1 MPHQFFRG
9 LKLFRHMVAYSTQRM
24 VGGGW
29 ASLLQEML
37 KEAKQILI
45 QRAYSRVSAGAQITV
60 SGYGEV
66 GRVRVKRPSALQ
78 SLLLFSL

>member
-1 MPHQFFRG
+1 MGRG
-9 LKLFRHMVAYSTQRM
+9 S
-24 VGGGW
+24 W

-45 QRAYSRVSAGAQITV
+45 QRVYSRVSAGAPITV
-60 SGYGEV
+60 SVYGEV